1 MAGILVFILWQSSHA
16 HGPWLENPPYGDDL
30 PIEKWIFDAH
40 KFYVFFDERV
50 STWLVINVRPPA
62 TIAFSWGSHN
72 SNVTM
77 VYGTQITN

>member
-40 KFYVFFDERV
+40 KFYVF
-50 STWLVINVRPPA
+50 LMK
-62 TIAFSWGSHN
+62 G
-72 SNVTM
+72 
-77 VYGTQITN
+77 YQLG